1 MALDLPAPDER
12 VALRSTVGMAI
23 CQVRFEA
30 QGDLGG
36 ATAVELHNRLGGAEG
51 RYPKITSAE
60 GNRIMFEVGPQGPVQ
75 TGRTGWSFDAGDG
88 SWAVTLLPDNVS
100 LQADEGAYAGW
111 EDFAE
116 RFTEALA
123 ALSGAVSPALEQRLG
138 LRVVDRISG
147 TSVGVDE
154 PSGWEAYINP
164 RFLGPVTEPGL
175 GDAIHGYQQLMV
187 LDAGEGVTCNLRQ
200 GLASVLSQGSRSDYV
215 IDCDVFREVG
225 RQFDAEAILEAV
237 AGFRNQVESIF
248 AVIATPQLLEAL
260 S

>member
-1 MALDLPAPDER
+1 MALDLPAADER
-12 VALRSTVGMAI
+12 VVSRSTVGMAI
-23 CQVRFEA
+23 CQVRFDT
-30 QGDLGG
+30 QDGLGG
-36 ATAVELHNRLGGAEG
+36 ATAVDFHNRLGSAEG

-60 GNRIMFEVGPQGPVQ
+60 GITVEIGPQGPVQ
-75 TGRTGWSFDAGDG
+75 TGKTGWSFDAGDG
-88 SWAVTLLPDNVS
+88 SWTVTLLPDNMS
-100 LQADEGAYAGW
+100 LQVGEGAFAGW

-123 ALSGAVSPALEQRLG
+123 ALCGVVSPALEQRLG

-154 PSGWEAYINP
+154 PSGWEPYINP
-164 RFLGPVTEPGL
+164 RFLGPVVEPGL
-175 GDAIHGYQQLMV
+175 SEAIRGYQQLMV

-215 IDCDVFREVG
+215 VDCDIFREAG

-237 AGFRNQVESIF
+237 GGFRNQVENIF
-248 AVIATPQLLEAL
+248 SVIATPALLDAL
-260 S
+260 P